1 MTSSRSPAG
10 FGRLLAALLLALL
23 IAGCGGGSGDPDSSG
38 IQPPPAD
45 PVGPGELKG
54 YVALGRIAA
63 AEIAQALEAQGA
75 AGQGFVPT
83 YAVDAFRLEYLTTD
97 AEGAE
102 VLASGLVGVPVKT
115 AGARSPVL
123 GYQHA
128 TLFRDAEAPSNN
140 AVPAELAVVFA
151 SLGFVVVAPDYVGY
165 GTSLGRPHPY
175 LLAEPSA
182 AAVVD
187 FHTAARTWRR
197 RLGVQDNGQ
206 LFLAGYS
213 QGGYVSLAA
222 HRLLESG
229 AVPSPVPVRS
239 VVAGGGPYDVQATL
253 DGLLGQVRDENPVLG
268 ALLDPGL
275 LRYLGSSL
283 RREVREQLLRRL
295 LPGDAD
301 VVFDT
306 RFLDWYLADDS
317 GAIARNSSVHDWA
330 PARPVFLFH
339 GRGDRTVPYRAA
351 ESTLQTMQAR
361 GAGGLVSLTDCP
373 AEPSTH
379 LGCVPAFLGFLL
391 NRLVA
396 EAQDL

>member
-23 IAGCGGGSGDPDSSG
+23 IAGCGGGGGDPDSSG

-165 GTSLGRPHPY
+165 GTSMGRR
-175 LLAEPSA
+175 A
-182 AAVVD
+182 
-187 FHTAARTWRR
+187 
-197 RLGVQDNGQ
+197 
-206 LFLAGYS
+206 
-213 QGGYVSLAA
+213 
-222 HRLLESG
+222 
-229 AVPSPVPVRS
+229 
-239 VVAGGGPYDVQATL
+239 
-253 DGLLGQVRDENPVLG
+253 
-268 ALLDPGL
+268 
-275 LRYLGSSL
+275 SS
-283 RREVREQLLRRL
+283 
-295 LPGDAD
+295 
-301 VVFDT
+301 
-306 RFLDWYLADDS
+306 
-317 GAIARNSSVHDWA
+317 
-330 PARPVFLFH
+330 
-339 GRGDRTVPYRAA
+339 
-351 ESTLQTMQAR
+351 
-361 GAGGLVSLTDCP
+361 
-373 AEPSTH
+373 
-379 LGCVPAFLGFLL
+379 
-391 NRLVA
+391 
-396 EAQDL
+396 